1 MVRRGGISNTGRSRW
16 TVASTYG
23 EHLRLDEAGA
33 CAEPSHSE
41 TAMLQAHRHRTTYGT
56 PQNGERIEKVARG
69 DMEEKEF
76 YVAKEVAW
84 LLGVTPRTVLN
95 MVKQGRL
102 TGRAFGKR
110 LRFRHD
116 DIMTLAKKSKVRV
129 RP

>member
-1 MVRRGGISNTGRSRW
+1 
-16 TVASTYG
+16 
-23 EHLRLDEAGA
+23 
-33 CAEPSHSE
+33 
-41 TAMLQAHRHRTTYGT
+41 
-56 PQNGERIEKVARG
+56 
-69 DMEEKEF
+69 MEEKEF

-102 TGRAFGKR
+102 TGHALGKR

-116 DIMTLAKKSKVRV
+116 DIMTLVKKSRVRV